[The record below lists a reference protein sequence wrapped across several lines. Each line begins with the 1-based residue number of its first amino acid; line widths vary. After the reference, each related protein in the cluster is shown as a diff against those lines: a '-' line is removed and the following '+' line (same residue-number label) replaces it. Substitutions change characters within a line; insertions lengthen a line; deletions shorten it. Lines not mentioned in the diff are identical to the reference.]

1 MYYMYMKKSSIWP
14 ITYIHALHELVILC
28 VCCCL
33 IQLESQCQS
42 AASVSLAN
50 VDCQTLNVTFTC
62 GSIHVNYVL
71 AFLLSQAQAT
81 NVSTQCIYDVS
92 I

>member
-1 MYYMYMKKSSIWP
+1 MYYMYMYMKNQP
-14 ITYIHALHELVILC
+14 VFGQFHTLHMVVILC
-28 VCCCL
+28 TCCS

-62 GSIHVNYVL
+62 GSIHVSYVL